1 MRLTQQLTFVMKLQY
16 NQGIEVVPGV
26 RDGIGATSA
35 SEGVISF
42 GEIRSLKT
50 KGQFSVCTVYNL
62 LPQGPVELWPTGGAP
77 RMFVE
82 SGNKASEDGC
92 STQLLHAK
100 DSSMIHVKN
109 DQQSNQF
116 PLIYSK
122 AMQGIAA
129 LSRGYDAMLPRQGV
143 WV

>member
-1 MRLTQQLTFVMKLQY
+1 MAPLAVGKLRLCQLGHRGKFARGPAVQ
-16 NQGIEVVPGV
+16 GV
-26 RDGIGATSA
+26 RRVQQPHGGAA
-35 SEGVISF
+35 VAQ
-42 GEIRSLKT
+42 
-50 KGQFSVCTVYNL
+50 GQHLPALPLAVL